1 MNNTTNT
8 PASNSEVLKRFGP
21 RMIMWRAHGIY
32 KIGQRGVVT
41 FGDALK
47 AAWKSFR
54 SQIDRERATAA
65 RRAERAHLFGGVK
78 MDPGFGRGSY
88 AYQTTVMGA

>member
-1 MNNTTNT
+1 MNNTTNI

-21 RMIMWRAHGIY
+21 RMIMWRAHGIF

-41 FGDALK
+41 LGDALK
-47 AAWKSFR
+47 ATWKSFR
-54 SQIDRERATAA
+54 SQIDRERAAAA
-65 RRAERAHLFGGVK
+65 RRAENTIRFGGVK
-78 MDPGFGRGSY
+78 LDPGFGRGSY